1 MRLSEELLRL
11 AESCAR
17 LRAHL
22 LNAYDDQNWAN
33 VWAVVGQL
41 EWLEREIKSLSSSAD
56 IGQTGRPAGEPP
68 RLA

>member
-1 MRLSEELLRL
+1 MRLSEDLLRL
-11 AESCAR
+11 AEACGRFRVR
-17 LRAHL
+17 LVE
-22 LNAYDDQNWAN
+22 AYEAQDWAG
-33 VWAVVGQL
+33 VWAVMGQL